1 VTTRVLLVDD
11 VLAVRR
17 LVRTA
22 LRFRG
27 GFEVVG
33 EAGDGQEAARLA
45 QELRPD
51 VVVLD
56 LGLPDLAGRDV
67 LTHIRAGSPGARI
80 VVFSGADP
88 EADEWIAQNVEGF
101 VLKDEE
107 LDYLVDLLVSIGEQ
121 SEASDP
127 FREHVSIR
135 LPHELLSAGE
145 ARRFAA
151 QVVVDWQ
158 FDTVLDDTLLVVSEL
173 AANALTHADS
183 ALELR
188 MSHSSN
194 ILRVEV
200 TDDGAGTP
208 EPQPES
214 TTEEHGRGLHL
225 VDHLTTAWGMRE
237 TPGAGKGAG
246 KMVWAELT
254 RPGPPPSPAQSAD
267 TTPGSLG

>member
-1 VTTRVLLVDD
+1 VATRVLLVDD

-33 EAGDGQEAARLA
+33 EAGDGAEAARLA
-45 QELRPD
+45 AELKPD

-88 EADEWIAQNVEGF
+88 DADEWIAQNVEGF
-101 VLKDEE
+101 VLKDSD
-107 LDYLVDLLVSIGEQ
+107 LDYLVDLLASIGERT
-121 SEASDP
+121 EPSDP
-127 FREHVSIR
+127 FREHVAIR

-151 QVVVDWQ
+151 QAVVDWQ
-158 FDTVLDDTLLVVSEL
+158 FDSVLDDALLVVSEL

-188 MSHSSN
+188 MSHTEN
-194 ILRVEV
+194 VLRIEV
-200 TDDGAGTP
+200 TDEGAGTP

-225 VDHLTTAWGMRE
+225 VDHLTTAWGMTDRSG
-237 TPGAGKGAG
+237 TG
-246 KMVWAELT
+246 KMVWAELS
-254 RPGPPPSPAQSAD
+254 RPSPPPGAVQPAD
-267 TTPGSLG
+267 TPDALG

>member
-1 VTTRVLLVDD
+1 MAIRVLLVDD

-27 GFEVVG
+27 GFDVVG
-33 EAGDGQEAARLA
+33 EAGDGAEAARLA
-45 QELRPD
+45 EDLKPD

-67 LTHIRAGSPGARI
+67 LTHIRSGAPGAKI

-88 EADEWIAQNVEGF
+88 DADNWIAQNVEGF
-101 VLKDEE
+101 VLKDED
-107 LDYLVDLLVSIGEQ
+107 LDYLVDLLASLGEQ
-121 SEASDP
+121 PDASDP
-127 FREHVSIR
+127 FREHVTIR

-151 QVVVDWQ
+151 RVVVDWR
-158 FDTVLDDTLLVVSEL
+158 FDSVLDDVLLVVSEL

-188 MSHSSN
+188 LSHSSN
-194 ILRVEV
+194 VLRIEV
-200 TDDGAGTP
+200 TDGGAGTP

-214 TTEEHGRGLHL
+214 FTEEHGRGLHL

-237 TPGAGKGAG
+237 TTSGTG
-246 KMVWAELT
+246 KMVWAELS
-254 RPGPPPSPAQSAD
+254 RPGPPPDAAQSAD
-267 TTPGSLG
+267 RTPGSLG

>member
-1 VTTRVLLVDD
+1 MAIRVLLVDD
-11 VLAVRR
+11 ALAVRR

-33 EAGDGQEAARLA
+33 EAGDGTEAVRLS
-45 QELRPD
+45 QELHPD

-67 LTHIRAGSPGARI
+67 LTGIRAGSPRSKIA
-80 VVFSGADP
+80 VFSGADP

-101 VLKDEE
+101 VLKDAD
-107 LDYLVDLLVSIGEQ
+107 LDYLVDLLSSLGEERRDG
-121 SEASDP
+121 SARDP
-127 FREHVSIR
+127 FREHVAIR
-135 LPHELLSAGE
+135 LPHELVSAGE

-151 QVVVDWQ
+151 RVVGDWH
-158 FDTVLDDTLLVVSEL
+158 FDSVLDDVLLVVSEL

-188 MSHSSN
+188 LSHSTTV
-194 ILRVEV
+194 LRIEV
-200 TDDGAGTP
+200 SDGGSGTP

-214 TTEEHGRGLHL
+214 FTEEHGRGLHL
-225 VDHLTTAWGMRE
+225 VDHLTTAWGMSE
-237 TPGAGKGAG
+237 TTGPG
-246 KMVWAELT
+246 KMVWAELA
-254 RPGPPPSPAQSAD
+254 RPAQPTGRAQSAS
-267 TTPGSLG
+267 GSPDAPA